1 MKWLTK
7 FFKKLWNVIRKIIAI
22 VLIIIAVIFA
32 VMACIS
38 TGGASLVFA
47 LYAIA
52 ALTGAFLVDKK
63 TTTEVTGK
71 IGEALGSV
79 AETVGSVGGQVVGGV
94 ASGVLGAVLD
104 NPVLLAVG
112 CGVLAWWLFSD
123 SKAPQAPATTN
134 NEVTRNRS
142 REERDPDYVVGSITD
157 AWSPSTNIA
166 TA

>member
-1 MKWLTK
+1 MSWLTN
-7 FFKKLWNVIRKIIAI
+7 FFKKLWSAIRKIIAI

-32 VMACIS
+32 VMACIF

-52 ALTGAFLVDKK
+52 ALTGAFLIDKR

-94 ASGVLGAVLD
+94 ATGVLGAVLD

-112 CGVLAWWLFSD
+112 VGALAWWLLSG
-123 SKAPQAPATTN
+123 SEASTATVVAGAEAPV
-134 NEVTRNRS
+134 ERS
-142 REERDPDYVVGSITD
+142 PKMQRDREPVVGSIDDTW
-157 AWSPSTNIA
+157 APSNIA
-166 TA
+166 TT